1 MAVTPLAAAGRDL
14 RAYALGFP
22 GAYEEFPWG
31 ESAFKVAKKMFAM
44 LNVEAS
50 ARRLSLTVKLGAAH
64 DAALA
69 LPFAQPTG
77 YNLGKSGWVTSIFE
91 QEASPPVPILR
102 DWIYES
108 YELIAPKRLLKE
120 LAL

>member
-1 MAVTPLAAAGRDL
+1 MAVNPLAAAGKDL

-31 ESAFKVAKKMFAM
+31 ERAFKVAKKMFAV
-44 LNVEAS
+44 LNVDDS
-50 ARRLSLTVKLGAAH
+50 ARRLSLTVKLGPAH
-64 DAALA
+64 DPALA
-69 LPFAQPTG
+69 LPFARPAG
-77 YNLGKSGWVTSIFE
+77 YNLGKSGWITSNFE
-91 QEASPPVPILR
+91 QEASPPVLVLR

-120 LAL
+120 LAV

>member
-1 MAVTPLAAAGRDL
+1 MAVNPLAAAGKEL

-31 ESAFKVAKKMFAM
+31 ESAFKVAKKIFAM
-44 LNVEAS
+44 LHADAP
-50 ARRLSLTVKLGAAH
+50 ARRLSLTVKLGAGH

-69 LPFAQPTG
+69 LSFAEPTG

-91 QEASPPVPILR
+91 QEAAPPLGILR

-108 YELIAPKRLLKE
+108 YELVAPKRMLKE
-120 LAL
+120 LAV

>member
-1 MAVTPLAAAGRDL
+1 MAANPLAAAGKEL

-31 ESAFKVAKKMFAM
+31 ESAFKVAKKIFAM
-44 LNVEAS
+44 LNANAS
-50 ARRLSLTVKLGAAH
+50 ARRLSLTVKLVAGH

-69 LPFAQPTG
+69 LPFVQPTG
-77 YNLGKSGWVTSIFE
+77 YNLGKSGWITSIFE
-91 QEASPPVPILR
+91 QEASPPLGILR

-120 LAL
+120 LAV